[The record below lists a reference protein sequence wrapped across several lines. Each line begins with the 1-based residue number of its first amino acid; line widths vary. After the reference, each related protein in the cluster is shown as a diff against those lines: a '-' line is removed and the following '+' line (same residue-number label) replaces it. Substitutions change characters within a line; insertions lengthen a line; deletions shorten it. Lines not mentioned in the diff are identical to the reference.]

1 MKISIDSGNTYFNT
15 ISNYFYYF
23 NEPIIE
29 SISPI
34 FALENQ
40 PFYLRFYGINFQ
52 TFINDNKYQNKIN
65 ILSKCIFGKEN
76 YNLSIINNNEA
87 FCLIVNCC
95 PSKLIP
101 TEWEPIFEF
110 LIKQNASLLFIIES
124 L

>member
-1 MKISIDSGNTYFNT
+1 MIFI
-15 ISNYFYYF
+15 
-23 NEPIIE
+23 IIE

-76 YNLSIINNNEA
+76 YKLFIINNNEA
-87 FCLIVNCC
+87 FCLIRNSNIGSHSVGI
-95 PSKLIP
+95 SLDGQQF
-101 TEWEPIFEF
+101 TIFQNLKHIQFFHSCNIF
-110 LIKQNASLLFIIES
+110 LY
-124 L
+124 